1 MGNMTT
7 NLKGLLVGRIC
18 VEVNWS
24 VDRSQSMA
32 DSAYTNAVTF
42 GGPKVGL
49 CSDLTAIYLDA

>member
-1 MGNMTT
+1 MTT